1 MFADFDIAGGCGL
14 AREYSAEVRGQGTI
28 LPRLALPPL
37 CGRAQRS
44 ARSPEVNQLIEWLV
58 GLCVV
63 TGTRSSIPPSRTV
76 GRPS

>member
-44 ARSPEVNQLIEWLV
+44 ARSPEVTSLLNGWLV
-58 GLCVV
+58 Y
-63 TGTRSSIPPSRTV
+63 TPEPSPISIRMSV
-76 GRPS
+76 S